1 MRKKIESP
9 SFGPVMRR
17 FRHLKDLSQDEVA
30 ARLEIAPSYVS
41 RLESGIKKPSVEML
55 FRIAEALEARPS
67 EMIAAMEDERG

>member
-1 MRKKIESP
+1 M
-9 SFGPVMRR
+9 
-17 FRHLKDLSQDEVA
+17 A